1 MHFAADEGKGFHIP
15 FAWGHDSCQIVLSNI
30 DTAPH
35 AEAVFPF
42 VFLAHLAAE
51 VMESCVLESPA
62 KLGGN
67 VVLGTD
73 DDFEVI
79 VAGTGHSPGPG
90 RVRGEDG
97 GQAAV
102 AVER

>member
-1 MHFAADEGKGFHIP
+1 I
-15 FAWGHDSCQIVLSNI
+15 ILSNV
-30 DTAPH
+30 DAAPH

-42 VFLAHLAAE
+42 VFLAHMAAE

-62 KLGGN
+62 KLGGH

-73 DDFEVI
+73 GEFEVI

-90 RVRGEDG
+90 GVSSADG